1 MMKALDEIYK
11 IQSCR
16 SRQELS
22 NEYLVFTRKIGFGT
36 AENRSIKVCQQL
48 AKTQRKNLEQTQAIA
63 NFANETHTLWKQGS
77 GEENDDNDNES
88 ETPEEAMSP
97 TVVDVPLVQR
107 ARVDFMI

>member
-1 MMKALDEIYK
+1 M
-11 IQSCR
+11 
-16 SRQELS
+16 
-22 NEYLVFTRKIGFGT
+22 
-36 AENRSIKVCQQL
+36 
-48 AKTQRKNLEQTQAIA
+48 
-63 NFANETHTLWKQGS
+63 WKQGS